1 MPVDLAQIQTIIVL
15 MMENRSFEHML
26 GYLRRPAY
34 GGDVRVEGLRDD
46 QAWLNSV
53 ANRWQ
58 GVPYQPGPLQEP
70 RIPDPPHERPDI
82 ATQIGTRRPDDTY
95 PLDGFIA
102 SASGDSEVM
111 RYQTPDKVPIL
122 DFLARNFRIC
132 DQWFAPLPASTQPN
146 RLMAMAGYTL
156 IDGNVSVVP
165 KHVLVYDWLNAHRVA
180 WRVYHQGFFPF
191 FSVMPGWLPEIATG
205 DSFRSFDRFATDMEL
220 ETDDTFPQV
229 IFVEPVYTDAPHE
242 GSEGTDDH
250 SPSSVTGGQHLMLD
264 VYSALV
270 KSRHWNN
277 SVLILTYDEHG
288 GFFDHVQPLPV
299 ETVARREVYPFFP
312 TTGLRVPTVIVSPF
326 VSPGSVCNSNFD
338 HTSILRFLGEKFG
351 MGGGYSPEVDNR
363 SLVGS
368 VADIFDLPAPRPDRP
383 IPPDASVIAARPAII
398 PTPLPNTNKNVEAFN
413 RVAEQ
418 MKAQYAHQLATKFP
432 ASRRILAF

>member
-1 MPVDLAQIQTIIVL
+1 
-15 MMENRSFEHML
+15 
-26 GYLRRPAY
+26 
-34 GGDVRVEGLRDD
+34 
-46 QAWLNSV
+46 
-53 ANRWQ
+53 
-58 GVPYQPGPLQEP
+58 
-70 RIPDPPHERPDI
+70 
-82 ATQIGTRRPDDTY
+82 
-95 PLDGFIA
+95 
-102 SASGDSEVM
+102 
-111 RYQTPDKVPIL
+111 
-122 DFLARNFRIC
+122 
-132 DQWFAPLPASTQPN
+132 
-146 RLMAMAGYTL
+146 
-156 IDGNVSVVP
+156 
-165 KHVLVYDWLNAHRVA
+165 
-180 WRVYHQGFFPF
+180 
-191 FSVMPGWLPEIATG
+191 
-205 DSFRSFDRFATDMEL
+205 
-220 ETDDTFPQV
+220 
-229 IFVEPVYTDAPHE
+229 
-242 GSEGTDDH
+242 
-250 SPSSVTGGQHLMLD
+250 MLD